1 MGRAKKL
8 VYLPLYTKDFTG
20 DERLRMCSPSAWGIY
35 IYLLCLLNNA
45 PVRGAYK
52 MSLLERRPDLKKSL
66 TQRVLGAVS
75 ISQKLHPFAEILQ
88 RQMPWKKIE
97 ILRGLKELMF
107 YEVITIEG
115 DAIIQKRMYKEG
127 GNKLSGEEKTMVEE
141 PEKQDLNGVPNGT
154 EKSTKKS
161 TLKSTKKNDIS
172 SREHAHAH
180 SENMRYENINNNSIV
195 LENEKKQEKNK
206 KNFKKN
212 EETSTYTFEE
222 FWVEYDKQVGED
234 VCRALFEQLSSED
247 KEAIRAYIPKY
258 KQAQTNKR
266 FRKNPETFLTACGW
280 KDEIIEEY
288 GGRKKK
294 VAADTD
300 GVVRQEDA
308 NPTTG
313 KKYVSTL

>member
-1 MGRAKKL
+1 MGRTKKL

-66 TQRVLGAVS
+66 TQRILGATTVT
-75 ISQKLHPFAEILQ
+75 QKLHPFAEILQ
-88 RQMPWKKIE
+88 RQMPWKKTE
-97 ILRGLKELMF
+97 ILRGLKELLF
-107 YEVITIEG
+107 YGAITIEG
-115 DAIIQKRMYKEG
+115 DAIIQKRMFKEG
-127 GNKLSGEEKTMVEE
+127 GNSLTTEENSVEE
-141 PEKQDLNGVPNGT
+141 DTEKGTEKGANKST

-161 TLKSTKKNDIS
+161 TKKNDFS

-180 SENMRYENINNNSIV
+180 SEIEIENINNSNGIV
-195 LENEKKQEKNK
+195 IEGEKNAKKEVKNK
-206 KNFKKN
+206 KKTKENA
-212 EETSTYTFEE
+212 ETSTYTFDE
-222 FWVEYDKQVGED
+222 FWADYDKQVGED
-234 VCRALFEQLSSED
+234 VCRTLFERLSGAD

-266 FRKNPETFLTACGW
+266 FRKNPETFLSACGW

-294 VAADTD
+294 VTADTD
-300 GVVRQEDA
+300 GVVRQETA
-308 NPTTG
+308 EPKPG
-313 KKYVSTL
+313 KKYTSTL